1 MTSVSGQE
9 NERNLVSAINAVAQG
24 GSFIANIGSM
34 GEYKIL
40 GAKNIGGGNPEPKS
54 DIVLHTDKGDLGV
67 SMKKENFDFLESW
80 MDEAR
85 FRRKLAEVNMPPE
98 AIDAVIAETKVALA
112 AITQDEAK
120 LLIEERQSF
129 IQIATSGDPSYIFPD
144 KLVKGS
150 AAFEALANSEFWNG
164 KEIKSPYRMKNYY
177 LHLAEVLGDKYK
189 NFIRLVCRGGEEN
202 PMPADVVLIADV
214 PPGITD
220 SNKVSDLLSQAFTI
234 DEITEKY
241 ASDPSINIRFRMR
254 PVTEVRTTYS
264 TTNRGKYKKGTKMY
278 WDEDLGVSWTVFTVK
293 QRRAA
298 G

>member
-1 MTSVSGQE
+1 MMTGQE
-9 NERNLVSAINAVAQG
+9 NERNLVAAINTAARDG
-24 GSFIANIGSM
+24 GFTANIGSM

-40 GAKNIGGGNPEPKS
+40 GAKSIGGGNPEPKS

-85 FRRKLAEVNMPPE
+85 FRRKLAEVKLPPK
-98 AIDAVIAETKVALA
+98 AIDTVISETKAALA
-112 AITQDEAK
+112 AITQKEAE
-120 LLIEERQSF
+120 LLLQERQSF
-129 IQIATSGDPSYIFPD
+129 IQIATSGDPSYTFPN

-177 LHLAEVLGDKYK
+177 LHLAEVLDNKYK
-189 NFIRLVCRGGEEN
+189 NFIKLVCRGGEDN

-214 PPGITD
+214 PSNITD
-220 SNKVSDLLSQAFTI
+220 SNKVSDILNQALTI

-278 WDEDLGVSWTVFTVK
+278 WDKDLGVSWTVFAVK
-293 QRRAA
+293 Q
-298 G
+298 